1 MNESTFV
8 AALRTAL
15 QANGWN
21 VSGEVQEKF
30 AALSSFLVS
39 ENEKMNL
46 TAITDQ
52 EGIAVR
58 HICDCVL
65 AAGEAFF
72 PVGATVADIGAGAGF
87 PTLPLAIV
95 RPDLHITAVDATAKR
110 VTFIQKAAS
119 HLGLKHVT
127 AVCARAEEMGRTQT
141 WREQFD
147 VVCARAVARMQV
159 LCEWCL
165 PLVRCGGQFVAL
177 KGPHGAEECIQA
189 DNAIKLLG
197 GGRSRV
203 VTLYLN
209 DPFAVP
215 MQQLERQICVIQKI
229 TPTPQK
235 YPRSNAQIMK
245 KPLA

>member
-52 EGIAVR
+52 EGDRPYV

-110 VTFIQKAAS
+110 VTFIQRRR
-119 HLGLKHVT
+119 HI
-127 AVCARAEEMGRTQT
+127 
-141 WREQFD
+141 WD
-147 VVCARAVARMQV
+147 
-159 LCEWCL
+159 
-165 PLVRCGGQFVAL
+165 
-177 KGPHGAEECIQA
+177 
-189 DNAIKLLG
+189 
-197 GGRSRV
+197 
-203 VTLYLN
+203 
-209 DPFAVP
+209 
-215 MQQLERQICVIQKI
+215 
-229 TPTPQK
+229 
-235 YPRSNAQIMK
+235 
-245 KPLA
+245 